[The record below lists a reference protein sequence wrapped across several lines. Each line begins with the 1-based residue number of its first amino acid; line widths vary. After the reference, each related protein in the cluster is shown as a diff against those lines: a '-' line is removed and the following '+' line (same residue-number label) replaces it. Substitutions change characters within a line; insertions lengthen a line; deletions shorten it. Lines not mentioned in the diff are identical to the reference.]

1 MKKCMNDSESFVEES
16 LKGIVR
22 AYPDF
27 YRFCREDSR
36 GILYGGNTDRRV
48 KIITG
53 GGYGHLPLFLGYV
66 GKALCD
72 GIAVGNVFTS
82 PSSETIVNVAKEL
95 GTDQILFLFGNY
107 FGDSMNFEMAAEML
121 EMDGIASRIVKGS
134 DDLASSDTV
143 HERRGI
149 AGILFAYKIAG
160 AAADL
165 GYDLDKVAEITN
177 KAVNNMTSLGVAF
190 SSCRLP
196 GADKPIFDLEEDEM
210 EIGMG
215 IHGEPGIYRSRMMK
229 SRELAVRLAEEC
241 IRDLKIGAGEK
252 TAVLVN
258 GLGSTSREELF
269 ILFHE
274 MSDVF
279 AGHGVRIEKA
289 YVGEY
294 VTSMEMAGCSL
305 SILRLDEEL
314 EALLRVS
321 AYSPFVSLSYGKE
334 EG

>member
-1 MKKCMNDSESFVEES
+1 MNKCMNSSDSFVDES
-16 LKGIVR
+16 LSGIVR

-27 YRFCREDSR
+27 YRFCRDDAR
-36 GILYGGNTDRRV
+36 GILYTGNTSRRV
-48 KIITG
+48 RIVTG

-66 GKALCD
+66 GQALCD

-95 GTDQILFLFGNY
+95 ETDQILFLFGNY
-107 FGDSMNFEMAAEML
+107 FGDSMNFEMASEML
-121 EMDGIASRIVKGS
+121 ETEGISSRIVKGA
-134 DDLASSDTV
+134 DDLASSDQAQD
-143 HERRGI
+143 RRGI

-165 GYDLDKVAEITN
+165 GYDLDQVAEITARSV
-177 KAVNNMTSLGVAF
+177 KQTASLGVAF

-196 GADKPIFDLEEDEM
+196 GADGPIFTLEENEM

-215 IHGEPGIYRSRMMK
+215 IHGEPGIHRSGMMK
-229 SRELAVRLAEEC
+229 SRELASRLAQDC
-241 IRDLKIGAGEK
+241 MNDLQIHEGERI
-252 TAVLVN
+252 AVLVN

-269 ILFHE
+269 VLFHD

-279 AGHGVRIEKA
+279 AGRGVSIGRT

-305 SILRLDEEL
+305 SVLRLDEEL
-314 EALLRVS
+314 EALLRVR
-321 AYSPFVSLSYGKE
+321 AYSPFVTL
-334 EG
+334 